1 MVATAACLTRDDR
14 VVPSQT
20 SVVPGDYPG
29 SSPRRPELACPMIG
43 SIFCLGGAGLAVLVD
58 PRWTTVKL
66 MPQVEALM
74 VPQIL
79 IAAANTTE
87 MPLRRPARE

>member
-1 MVATAACLTRDDR
+1 VATAASLTRDDR
-14 VVPSQT
+14 VLLSLT
-20 SVVPGDYPG
+20 SVVPADYLG
-29 SSPRRPELACPMIG
+29 SSPRRPELTCRMIG
-43 SIFCLGGAGLAVLVD
+43 SIFCLGGAGLGVLVD

-66 MPQVEALM
+66 MLQVQAQM

-87 MPLRRPARE
+87 MALRRPVRE